1 MGSGYGGYDAN
12 LFVVLHHTQQCV
24 DGVED
29 AHGGHSLVIPSLLVR
44 ARLNHLVERHGL
56 PESKQGKSITT
67 ASMMS
72 RVLSS
77 EPHSNT

>member
-1 MGSGYGGYDAN
+1 MGSSYGGYDAN

-56 PESKQGKSITT
+56 PESKQER
-67 ASMMS
+67 AL
-72 RVLSS
+72 RLRL
-77 EPHSNT
+77 